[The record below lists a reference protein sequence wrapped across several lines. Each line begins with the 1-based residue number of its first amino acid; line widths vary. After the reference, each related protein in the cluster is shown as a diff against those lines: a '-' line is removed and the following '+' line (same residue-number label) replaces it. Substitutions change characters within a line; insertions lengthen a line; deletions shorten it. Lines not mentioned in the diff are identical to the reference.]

1 MEQGTKQYNRQYCKG
16 DERMQKPI
24 DLKQAWKK
32 FIKEQEKKY
41 GNKKRANR

>member
-1 MEQGTKQYNRQYCKG
+1 MK
-16 DERMQKPI
+16 KPI

-41 GNKKRANR
+41 GNKKCTNR